1 VDLNEVGETEAP
13 ENVLHRYP
21 MTTVMPS
28 LTRRRALLTV
38 ASGVAALAGCS
49 SEADLPMIDPQSD
62 HSTIEDYEVRHVRNE
77 DGVVLFAHRAEL
89 PTPSDEGRGR
99 YARHGR
105 SVIVSEDD
113 LAELTFGDVQEAER
127 LRSFVTETDFDSS
140 SVYLL
145 SMPVEACYEI
155 HLQSATVEW
164 DELERDDL
172 HPHADFCRT
181 YRPADVECSIEETH
195 TVGFAI
201 RLPVAAEQSSGMG
214 RGMSSSCRPSP
225 RGEYFNATVTP
236 ASGGGGE

>member
-1 VDLNEVGETEAP
+1 
-13 ENVLHRYP
+13 
-21 MTTVMPS
+21 MPS

-49 SEADLPMIDPQSD
+49 SEADLPTIDRRGSHD
-62 HSTIEDYEVRHVRNE
+62 TIEEYEARRVRNG
-77 DGVVLFAHRAEL
+77 DGAVLFAHGTEL

-99 YARHGR
+99 YARRGR
-105 SVIVSEDD
+105 RVIVSADD

-127 LRSFVTETDFDSS
+127 LRSFVAETDFDSS

-155 HLQSATVEW
+155 HLQSASFEW
-164 DELERDDL
+164 DELERGDL

-181 YRPADVECSIEETH
+181 HRPADIECSVEETH

-236 ASGGGGE
+236 ASGGDGE